1 MDIGGRGHFLFPL
14 DWPGWLGSLG
24 KLGPGLLARAQEGTL
39 PVTLLREGIETPGDP
54 NDAGVEA
61 ASSGE
66 AVITADAREAAVHP
80 VVGVQARALA
90 GTCREA
96 QVSQSPPHDTRPRP
110 SQCIQDAPSALLQP
124 CKGCL
129 ISLVFE
135 PRSVL
140 QRN

>member
-1 MDIGGRGHFLFPL
+1 M
-14 DWPGWLGSLG
+14 
-24 KLGPGLLARAQEGTL
+24 

-66 AVITADAREAAVHP
+66 AVVTTDAREAAVHP
-80 VVGVQARALA
+80 VVGVQARTLA

-96 QVSQSPPHDTRPRP
+96 QVSQRPPHETAPAP
-110 SQCIQDAPSALLQP
+110 GQCIQGAPSALLPP

-135 PRSVL
+135 PRGVL